1 MRRAIPGLG
10 VPYFTAKTLHGSQTL
25 PVEILFNYLGRFQQL
40 ERDDGLFESLPKSMG
55 PVDVNL
61 SAARLSVVDISA
73 VVEKNALTVSWNY
86 SAQIQHQDK
95 LSEWFAL
102 YEQAL
107 HKVASALQQT
117 SLQLTKS
124 DAPLLPI
131 SHQQLKPLNE
141 ALATV
146 SRNGVEAVEDVY
158 PTSPMQRGI
167 LLSQSKD
174 ASQYDVHH
182 VWEIT
187 PSKGQDSQVDVYR
200 LQCAWYRVIQRH
212 SMLRTVF
219 IGSLVDDSPFDQ
231 VVLNKFRPSIKLLT
245 YDDDED
251 HDSMMEEL
259 WESAHGTF
267 APNTPAHRPAICVGP
282 ERKVYA
288 HFQVSHA
295 LIDAG
300 SLRTI
305 IRDWALAY
313 ANPNLTMVPS
323 TPYSA
328 YIAHVQKTSLDASLR
343 FWSDQLEGATACRLP
358 RLTDGLAPTDQREI
372 RHHHTEVDSGTRLK
386 ALAKQL
392 NISMA
397 SIFQLAWALVLR
409 SYTSLQDI
417 CFGYISSGRDVELD
431 GITDAFDVTI
441 TAVEYDSSIEF
452 SIQYWTSFLSESQ
465 ANNLSQSLLQAL
477 DAIEATP
484 SDAIET
490 LYLVPAEHM
499 DQPKSWGNRL
509 PPIVN
514 RRVHDLFNDMASSR
528 LAGLL
533 LEQGVKP
540 DTFVA
545 VCFEKSARVAVA
557 YLAILK
563 AGAAFM
569 LLDPEAPIERIQY
582 MMEQTKTSV
591 VLCSPLYK
599 DMVDDW
605 DAAAIVIS
613 KEVMSTLP
621 DFAGPFPDI
630 PSSSAAYI
638 IFTSGTTG
646 KPKGAI
652 IEHGSYCSSAVAQMK
667 ALYIGPG
674 SRFLQFASFM
684 FDATMIEMVTPL
696 LAGGCVCIPRRQ
708 DIISDLP
715 RVVRE
720 MDINMAILT
729 SSFIRT
735 MSLKEV
741 PTITRLI
748 QGGEPLSQK
757 DIDIWADKVQ
767 LGNAYGPSE
776 CSVMASCL
784 SDVKSASEPSN
795 IGYPAVCAHWVTEP
809 ANMHRLVLIGAI
821 GELLLQGPTLSR
833 GYINNLDKT
842 AEAFVTGLNWAP
854 QVGWDLDTRFYATGD
869 LVRLNSDG
877 SVTFVG
883 PKDTQI
889 KIHGQRMEL
898 GEIQHHLTTI
908 DEIRHSVVLS
918 PSEGLLRKR
927 LVAVLELVNIS
938 STATSSQ
945 DIQLIAP
952 SLRPEATKSIQRIR
966 ELITQRLPSYMIPST
981 WIVVQSMPTMIS
993 GKLNLPAVQSWVQ
1006 NINDETYQ
1014 EIHAAEA
1021 VSELDP
1027 SDKVAMQVS
1036 RKVSSLLANAPGGT
1050 GKLEDF
1056 VGKDIVPMQ
1065 YGLDSITAITLS
1077 TWLRKTFGVTISLA
1091 TLLSLDT
1098 SIRTL
1103 ALIIKD
1109 DTAKVE
1115 PSGPFK
1121 VETITAPA
1129 PMAKAAVDLHAEFQ
1143 HYDQALS
1150 QLPVS
1155 EIPSPGVAQIPSN
1168 FLVTGATGFLGSQI
1182 VRQLVIRKPQRMMEV
1197 ARKGQWWQPD
1207 LSERIEAWSG
1217 DLGKLHLVLN
1227 DTRWASVVGGSI
1239 DAIIHNGAMVH
1250 WHLSYR
1256 DLKDANVGSTFGLLS
1271 AVSKAPS
1278 PPRFVY
1284 VTGGYFPDG
1293 DRTGNEVLDLLQD
1306 GDGYSQT
1313 KFLSEMLVR
1322 SHGQRLRRHSAKF
1335 PTPVVIQPGLVIGDA
1350 DHASA
1355 VRVGVYN
1362 ADEFNDPN
1370 AWLLVAGS
1378 DQIAASAVDACMISV
1393 SSSATTPPSVRFVD
1407 GVPVKELWKLL
1418 IDQFGLSLRPISG
1431 PEWLQTLEEDMDSQ
1445 GPSHPLF
1452 PVFEF
1457 LQLKQGA
1464 VGTLKPMDGVSI
1476 CPQDETLNRLRR
1488 SLEYLNKIGFFASS
1502 GSGAPSISRAAFRRT
1517 GLRSAKTGKVNLL
1530 LPNGTVDPHGPYLVA
1545 SVILP
1550 DKCTLCDCNTYK
1562 SAKGGATIDMAV
1574 LEKVAA

>member
-1 MRRAIPGLG
+1 MI
-10 VPYFTAKTLHGSQTL
+10 
-25 PVEILFNYLGRFQQL
+25 
-40 ERDDGLFESLPKSMG
+40 
-55 PVDVNL
+55 
-61 SAARLSVVDISA
+61 
-73 VVEKNALTVSWNY
+73 
-86 SAQIQHQDK
+86 
-95 LSEWFAL
+95 
-102 YEQAL
+102 
-107 HKVASALQQT
+107 
-117 SLQLTKS
+117 
-124 DAPLLPI
+124 
-131 SHQQLKPLNE
+131 
-141 ALATV
+141 
-146 SRNGVEAVEDVY
+146 ED
-158 PTSPMQRGI
+158 
-167 LLSQSKD
+167 
-174 ASQYDVHH
+174 
-182 VWEIT
+182 
-187 PSKGQDSQVDVYR
+187 
-200 LQCAWYRVIQRH
+200 
-212 SMLRTVF
+212 
-219 IGSLVDDSPFDQ
+219 
-231 VVLNKFRPSIKLLT
+231 
-245 YDDDED
+245 
-251 HDSMMEEL
+251 
-259 WESAHGTF
+259 
-267 APNTPAHRPAICVGP
+267 
-282 ERKVYA
+282 
-288 HFQVSHA
+288 
-295 LIDAG
+295 
-300 SLRTI
+300 
-305 IRDWALAY
+305 
-313 ANPNLTMVPS
+313 
-323 TPYSA
+323 
-328 YIAHVQKTSLDASLR
+328 
-343 FWSDQLEGATACRLP
+343 
-358 RLTDGLAPTDQREI
+358 
-372 RHHHTEVDSGTRLK
+372 
-386 ALAKQL
+386 
-392 NISMA
+392 
-397 SIFQLAWALVLR
+397 
-409 SYTSLQDI
+409 
-417 CFGYISSGRDVELD
+417 
-431 GITDAFDVTI
+431 
-441 TAVEYDSSIEF
+441 DSSIEF
-452 SIQYWTSFLSESQ
+452 SIQYWTSFLSEPQ

-477 DAIEATP
+477 GAIEATP
-484 SDAIET
+484 SEAIET
-490 LYLVPAEHM
+490 LALVPADHM
-499 DQPKSWGNRL
+499 DQLKSWGNRL
-509 PPIVN
+509 PPIVD
-514 RRVHDLFNDMASSR
+514 RRVHDLFDDLVRSTPTAPSIHAWDGDFTYAELDRASSR

-533 LEQGVKP
+533 LRQGVKP

-545 VCFEKSARVAVA
+545 VCFEKSAWVPVA

-591 VLCSPLYK
+591 VLCSTTYK
-599 DMVDDW
+599 DMVDDC

-613 KEVMSTLP
+613 KEVINKLP

-652 IEHGSYCSSAVAQMK
+652 IEHGSYCSSAIAQMK

-720 MDINMAILT
+720 MNINMAILT

-735 MSLKEV
+735 MSPEEV

-784 SDVKSASEPSN
+784 SDVMRTSEPSN
-795 IGYPAVCAHWVTEP
+795 IGYPAACAHWVTEP
-809 ANMHRLVLIGAI
+809 ANMHRLVPIGAI
-821 GELLLQGPTLSR
+821 GELFLQGPTLSR
-833 GYINNLDKT
+833 GYINNPDKT

-854 QVGWDLDTRFYATGD
+854 QVGRDPETRFYATGD

-883 PKDTQI
+883 RKDTQI
-889 KIHGQRMEL
+889 KMHGQRMEL

-927 LVAVLELVNIS
+927 LVAVLELADIS
-938 STATSSQ
+938 SAAASSQ

-952 SLRPEATKSIQRIR
+952 SLRPAATESIQRIR
-966 ELITQRLPSYMIPST
+966 DLITQRLPSYMIPST

-993 GKLNLPAVQSWVQ
+993 GKLNLPAVQSWIQ
-1006 NINDETYQ
+1006 NINDEMYQ

-1036 RKVSSLLANAPGGT
+1036 RKVSSLLATAPGGT
-1050 GKLEDF
+1050 GKPEDF

-1065 YGLDSITAITLS
+1065 CGLDSIIAITLS
-1077 TWLRKTFGVTISLA
+1077 TWLRKTFGATISLA

-1098 SIRTL
+1098 SILTL
-1103 ALIIKD
+1103 AMIIKD
-1109 DTAKVE
+1109 DTVKAE
-1115 PSGPFK
+1115 PSGPSK
-1121 VETITAPA
+1121 VEAITPSAPT
-1129 PMAKAAVDLHAEFQ
+1129 AKAAVDLHAEFQ

-1150 QLPVS
+1150 QIPVS
-1155 EIPSPGVAQIPSN
+1155 EIPNTGVAQNPSN

-1182 VRQLVIRKPQRMMEV
+1182 VRQLVLRPQVNKVFCLVRAEDDTQAQERMMEV

-1207 LSERIEAWSG
+1207 LAERIEAWSG
-1217 DLGKLHLVLN
+1217 DLGKLHLGLN

-1239 DAIIHNGAMVH
+1239 DAIIHNGAVVH

-1271 AVSKAPS
+1271 ALSKAPS

-1293 DRTGNEVLDLLQD
+1293 DRTDNEVLDLLQD

-1350 DHASA
+1350 DHGVSNLDDFLWRVVASA
-1355 VRVGVYN
+1355 VRVGAYN

-1378 DQIAASAVDACMISV
+1378 DQIAASAVDACMTPV
-1393 SSSATTPPSVRFVD
+1393 SALTTIPPSVRFVD

-1418 IDQFGLSLRPISG
+1418 IDQFGFSLRPMSG
-1431 PEWLQTLEEDMDSQ
+1431 PEWLQALEEDMDSQ
-1445 GPSHPLF
+1445 GPNHPLF

-1464 VGTLKPMDGVSI
+1464 VGSLKPMDGVSI
-1476 CPQDETLNRLRR
+1476 CPQDETLHRLGR

-1517 GLRSAKTGKVNLL
+1517 GLRSAKT
-1530 LPNGTVDPHGPYLVA
+1530 
-1545 SVILP
+1545 SFF
-1550 DKCTLCDCNTYK
+1550 
-1562 SAKGGATIDMAV
+1562 
-1574 LEKVAA
+1574 